1 MLIPLGIL
9 ASAGGV
15 PPILSD
21 YELIS
26 TTILG
31 SSTPSVTFSS
41 LGDYASTYKHLQL
54 RWTGR
59 TDTGTGIGGLSYRT
73 NGQTTNYSF
82 HVLEGDGSTVV
93 SASGTSQT
101 AGRIANMTRANSSSV
116 IYSAGVADFL
126 DAFSTTKNKTVRSF
140 AGSRIVGTSYVDLGS
155 SLFFGNQD
163 AISSIELFAS
173 NSLDLATG
181 SRFSLYGIKG

>member
-1 MLIPLGIL
+1 MALFPLGIL
-9 ASAGGV
+9 SAAGAGGV
-15 PPILSD
+15 GAT
-21 YELIS
+21 YELIQ
-26 TTILG
+26 TQILG

-59 TDTGTGIGGLSYRT
+59 TDTGTGVGGLSYRT
-73 NGQTTNYSF
+73 NGQTSNYSL
-82 HVLEGDGSTVV
+82 HALDGDGSTV
-93 SASGTSQT
+93 ASGGAANQT

-116 IYSAGVADFL
+116 IYSAGVTDFL

-163 AISSIELFAS
+163 AISSIELFAT
-173 NSLDLATG
+173 NSLDLATV
-181 SRFSLYGIKG
+181 SRFSLYGIRG